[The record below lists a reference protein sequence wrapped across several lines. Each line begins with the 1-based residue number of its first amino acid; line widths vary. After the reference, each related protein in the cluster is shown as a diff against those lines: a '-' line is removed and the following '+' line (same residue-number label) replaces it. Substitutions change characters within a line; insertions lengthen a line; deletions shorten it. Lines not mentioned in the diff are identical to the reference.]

1 MQTLL
6 VQNYATFVHITCSP
20 LIGIIGTQFG
30 NEVNTILGGMSQQ
43 MPNSCR
49 WLVGKVKVHTP
60 RLTLYED

>member
-1 MQTLL
+1 MQKLL
-6 VQNYATFVHITCSP
+6 VQNCATSFQIPCSP
-20 LIGIIGTQFG
+20 LVGIIGTQFG